1 MGKVCVRPSFD
12 WQSDILREVKA
23 MLRMCLAVLLGC
35 SLALTVSAQT
45 GTSAEMAVMGG
56 LHPVPGQFLV
66 RNFRFQSG
74 EVLPELKLHYQTL
87 GKPRLG
93 PDGHVANAV
102 LVLHGTG
109 GSGNQFLVAR
119 YAGELFG
126 PGQPL
131 DVSTYFVVLPDDI
144 GHGQSSKPSDGLRA
158 KFPHYDYADMVRAE
172 HALVVDG
179 LKIDH
184 LRLVT
189 GTSMGCMHAFMWGE
203 DYPDFIDALM
213 PLACL
218 PVAIGGRNRMWRQM
232 LMNAIRDDPDWKG
245 GEYATE
251 PRQGLR
257 TAVDMLLLAGSAP
270 IALQREYPTG
280 NAMQTY
286 LARTVPEVIHRLDAN
301 DLLYQVASSRDY
313 DPSARLSS
321 IRATVMW
328 INSEDDFINPPY
340 LGVAQQEVTRMPD
353 ATYVLIPAG
362 AATHGHGTHTWAA
375 VWKSYLVKLLA
386 TSDVAR

>member
-1 MGKVCVRPSFD
+1 
-12 WQSDILREVKA
+12 
-23 MLRMCLAVLLGC
+23 MLRRFAALLLLGF

-56 LHPVPGQFLV
+56 LHPIAG
-66 RNFRFQSG
+66 NFTLKNFKFQSG
-74 EVLPELKLHYQTL
+74 EVLPQLKLHYQTL
-87 GKPRLG
+87 GKPLRG
-93 PDGHVANAV
+93 PNGHVVNAV

-109 GSGNQFLVAR
+109 GSGSQFLVAR

-131 DVSTYFVVLPDDI
+131 DVSKYFIVLPDDI

-158 KFPHYDYADMVRAE
+158 GFPHYDYADMVRAE

-179 LKIDH
+179 LKLDH

-203 DYPDFIDALM
+203 NYPDFVDALM

-232 LMNAIRDDPDWKG
+232 LMNAIRDDPEWKG
-245 GEYATE
+245 GAYATE

-257 TAVDMLLLAGSAP
+257 TAVDMLLIAGSAP
-270 IALQREYPTG
+270 IALQRDYASG
-280 NAMQTY
+280 SSMQAY
-286 LARTVPEVIHRLDAN
+286 LASTVAQVVNRLDAN

-313 DPSARLSS
+313 DPSARLET
-321 IRATVMW
+321 IRAKVMW

-340 LGVAQQEVTRMPD
+340 LGIAQREVKKMPD
-353 ATYVLIPAG
+353 ATYVLIPASET
-362 AATHGHGTHTWAA
+362 THGHGTHTWAA
-375 VWKSYLVKLLA
+375 VWKAYLVKLMA
-386 TSDVAR
+386 SSDVAG